1 MRKLNTFLTTVL
13 IYASV
18 LLPLQAKTNVPV
30 AKAPEKMSYQ
40 AVIRNSGNTIVAS
53 SQIGMKISLLQG
65 SSEGNPVYA
74 ETQTPTS
81 NTNGLVSFEIGGG
94 TIVSGTFAGID
105 WSAGPYFIKTETDI
119 AGGTNYT
126 ITGTSQLLSTPYA
139 LFAKNGITNGT
150 QIGDLS
156 CWNGTAWEIIP
167 IGLPGQF
174 LQVSTSNHP
183 AWVGATYPSLS
194 TISISDLAS
203 FSATSGVNILNDGGA
218 PVTARGI
225 CWSTSA
231 NPVITGSHTSDGTGI
246 GSVASSAT
254 GLSKTTLYY
263 LRAYATNSVGT
274 TYGNELSFTTPDLL
288 LGDTFQGG
296 KVFYFLKSGDTGYD
310 PNVVHG
316 LIASTTDQTTFI
328 LSAPMGSFPT
338 STDLGTGS
346 ANTSSIVS
354 SYGAGD
360 YAESLCK
367 SLVLNSYSD
376 WYLPSRDE
384 LSLMF
389 TNRVIIG
396 NFVVNGVYIS
406 SSLYQL
412 YDFWFVQFIEPYNDF
427 MMGYN
432 PGGYTSITNR
442 GGGYSVRAIRSF

>member
-1 MRKLNTFLTTVL
+1 MRKIITFFTALL
-13 IYASV
+13 IYACV
-18 LLPLQAKTNVPV
+18 MLPLQAK
-30 AKAPEKMSYQ
+30 AGISIIKAPEKMSYQ
-40 AVIRNSGNTIVAS
+40 AVIRNSGNSIVTS

-65 SSEGNPVYA
+65 SSEGTPVYV
-74 ETQTPTS
+74 ETQTPIS

-94 TIVSGTFAGID
+94 TIVSGTFAAID

-139 LFAKNGITNGT
+139 LFAKNGIKNGT
-150 QIGDLS
+150 QTGDLS
-156 CWNGTAWEIIP
+156 CWNGSAWEIIP

-183 AWVGATYPSLS
+183 SWVGATYASLS
-194 TISISDLAS
+194 TISISDLGS
-203 FSATSGVNILNDGGA
+203 FAATSGVNILDDGGA

-246 GSVASSAT
+246 GSVAITAT
-254 GLSKTTLYY
+254 GLSKTTLYF

-274 TYGNELSFTTPDLL
+274 TYGNELSFTTTDLL

-296 KVFYFLKSGDTGYD
+296 KLFYFLKSGDAGFD
-310 PNVVHG
+310 PNVLHG
-316 LIASTTDQTTFI
+316 LIASTTDQTAFI
-328 LSAPMGSFPT
+328 LSAPMGSFNT
-338 STDLGTGS
+338 STDLGSGS
-346 ANTSSIVS
+346 ANTNSIVIQ
-354 SYGAGD
+354 YGAGD

-389 TNRVIIG
+389 NNRVMIG
-396 NFVVNGVYIS
+396 NFTVNGVYIS
-406 SSLYQL
+406 SSLYQTQ
-412 YDFWFVQFIEPYNDF
+412 DFWFVQFIEPYNDF

-432 PGGYTSITNR
+432 PGGYTNITNR